1 MGAGDEETDQVK
13 GLKAFVVMG
22 VLAVMAVA
30 VIVPGAWLY
39 TLGNLPNALDSE
51 LDVET
56 HLRQSIESE
65 RQSVQ
70 LSRRPSER
78 ESVKWEKP
86 DFGKLPKNLIAF
98 YITETGCPTYFQT
111 PREDGWAW
119 NKRVFIMLAQSRVLD
134 GDGACELI
142 FARRLARRLGAQTP
156 MQLAVAADRIHRFL
170 EKDQL
175 VAFDLHAMQFEH
187 GMIGVE
193 AASRFLMQKPLAEL
207 SVAELAELQLAI
219 PPWDYW
225 EEVKRCKNASLVRE
239 SRDTLLSRL
248 AMVGL
253 ISEEMAKTA
262 AAQPVRCLSVRR

>member
-1 MGAGDEETDQVK
+1 MRS
-13 GLKAFVVMG
+13 LKAVLFFA
-22 VLAVMAVA
+22 VLAVFAA
-30 VIVPGAWLY
+30 GLLVPATWLY
-39 TLGNLPNALDSE
+39 TLSNLPNAIDSE

-70 LSRRPSER
+70 LNKRPSER
-78 ESVKWEKP
+78 ESVKWERP

-111 PREDGWAW
+111 PREDGWPW
-119 NKRVFIMLAQSRVLD
+119 LKRELVMMTQGRILD

-142 FARRLARRLGAQTP
+142 FARRIARRLGATTP
-156 MQLAVAADRIHRFL
+156 MQLAVASDRIHRFL
-170 EKDQL
+170 QKDQL

-187 GMIGVE
+187 GVVGVE
-193 AASRFLMQKPLAEL
+193 AASRYLMQKPLADL
-207 SVAELAELQLAI
+207 NVAELAEFQLAI

-262 AAQPVRCLSVRR
+262 AAQPVRCLSVKR

>member
-1 MGAGDEETDQVK
+1 MRSLRGCF
-13 GLKAFVVMG
+13 LVVVLVGIAVG
-22 VLAVMAVA
+22 VVGPA
-30 VIVPGAWLY
+30 IWLY
-39 TLGNLPNALDSE
+39 TLSNLPNAIDSE
-51 LDVET
+51 LDIET

-65 RQSVQ
+65 RQSVE
-70 LSRRPSER
+70 LPKRPSER
-78 ESVKWEKP
+78 QSVKWERP

-119 NKRVFIMLAQSRVLD
+119 TKRELAMVVQGRMLD

-142 FARRLARRLGAQTP
+142 FARRLARRLGAVTP
-156 MQLAVAADRIHRFL
+156 MQLAVASDRIHRFL
-170 EKDQL
+170 QKDQL
-175 VAFDLHAMQFEH
+175 VAFDLHAMQFDH

-193 AASRFLMQKPLAEL
+193 AASKWLMQKPLNEL
-207 SVAELAELQLAI
+207 NLAELAEFQLAI

-225 EEVKRCKNASLVRE
+225 EEIKKCQNASLVRE

-262 AAQPVRCLSVRR
+262 SAQPVRCLSVKR

>member
-1 MGAGDEETDQVK
+1 MRSLRGCF
-13 GLKAFVVMG
+13 LVVVLVGIAVG
-22 VLAVMAVA
+22 VVGPA
-30 VIVPGAWLY
+30 IWLY
-39 TLGNLPNALDSE
+39 TLANLPNAIDSE
-51 LDVET
+51 LDIET

-65 RQSVQ
+65 RQSVE
-70 LSRRPSER
+70 LPKRPSER
-78 ESVKWEKP
+78 VSVKWERP

-119 NKRVFIMLAQSRVLD
+119 TKRELAMVVQGRMLD

-142 FARRLARRLGAQTP
+142 FARRLARRLGAVTP
-156 MQLAVAADRIHRFL
+156 MQLAVASDRIHRFL
-170 EKDQL
+170 QKDQL
-175 VAFDLHAMQFEH
+175 VAFDLHAMQFDH

-193 AASRFLMQKPLAEL
+193 AASKWLMQKPLNEL
-207 SVAELAELQLAI
+207 NLAELAEFQLAI

-225 EEVKRCKNASLVRE
+225 EEIKKCQNASLVRE

-253 ISEEMAKTA
+253 ISDEMAKTA

>member
-1 MGAGDEETDQVK
+1 MRSLRGCF
-13 GLKAFVVMG
+13 LVVVLVGIAVG
-22 VLAVMAVA
+22 VVA
-30 VIVPGAWLY
+30 PAIWLY
-39 TLGNLPNALDSE
+39 TLSNLPNAIDSE
-51 LDVET
+51 LDIET

-65 RQSVQ
+65 RQSVE
-70 LSRRPSER
+70 LPKRPSER
-78 ESVKWEKP
+78 QSVKWERP

-119 NKRVFIMLAQSRVLD
+119 TKRELAMVVQGRMLD

-142 FARRLARRLGAQTP
+142 FARRLARRLGAVTP
-156 MQLAVAADRIHRFL
+156 MQLAVASDRIHRFL
-170 EKDQL
+170 QKDQL
-175 VAFDLHAMQFEH
+175 VAFDLHAMQFDH

-193 AASRFLMQKPLAEL
+193 AASKWLMQKPLNEL
-207 SVAELAELQLAI
+207 NLAELAEFQLAI

-225 EEVKRCKNASLVRE
+225 EEIKKCQNASLVRE

-262 AAQPVRCLSVRR
+262 SAQPVRCLSVKR

>member
-1 MGAGDEETDQVK
+1 MRSLRGCF
-13 GLKAFVVMG
+13 LVV
-22 VLAVMAVA
+22 VLAAIAVG
-30 VIVPGAWLY
+30 VVGPSIWLY
-39 TLGNLPNALDSE
+39 TLSNLPYAIDSE
-51 LDVET
+51 LDIET

-70 LSRRPSER
+70 LSKRPSER
-78 ESVKWEKP
+78 ESVKWERP

-119 NKRVFIMLAQSRVLD
+119 NKRELAMVVQGRMLD

-142 FARRLARRLGAQTP
+142 FARRLARRLGAVTP
-156 MQLAVAADRIHRFL
+156 MQLAVASDRIHRFL
-170 EKDQL
+170 QKDQL

-193 AASRFLMQKPLAEL
+193 AASKWLMQKPLAEL
-207 SVAELAELQLAI
+207 NLAELAEFQLAI

-225 EEVKRCKNASLVRE
+225 EEIKKCQNASLVRE

-262 AAQPVRCLSVRR
+262 AAQPVRCLSVKR

>member
-1 MGAGDEETDQVK
+1 VRSLK
-13 GLKAFVVMG
+13 GFLLLG
-22 VLAVMAVA
+22 VLAVIAITVL
-30 VIVPGAWLY
+30 VPATWMY
-39 TLGNLPNALDSE
+39 TLSNLPNAIDSE

-65 RQSVQ
+65 RQSIQ
-70 LSRRPSER
+70 LAKRPSER
-78 ESVKWEKP
+78 ENVKWERP

-119 NKRVFIMLAQSRVLD
+119 NKRELTMVAQNKMLD

-142 FARRLARRLGAQTP
+142 FARRIARRLGAVTP
-156 MQLAVAADRIHRFL
+156 MQLTVASDRIHRFL
-170 EKDQL
+170 QKDQL
-175 VAFDLHAMQFEH
+175 VAFDLHSMQFEH

-193 AASRFLMQKPLAEL
+193 AAARELMQKPLADL
-207 SVAELAELQLAI
+207 TLAELAELQLAI

-225 EEVKRCKNASLVRE
+225 EDIKECKNASLVRE
-239 SRDTLLSRL
+239 SRDVLLSRL

-253 ISEEMAKTA
+253 ISEEMARTA
-262 AAQPVRCLSVRR
+262 SAQPVRCLSVKR

>member
-1 MGAGDEETDQVK
+1 LA
-13 GLKAFVVMG
+13 LALLVVMALG
-22 VLAVMAVA
+22 V
-30 VIVPGAWLY
+30 IIPGAWLY
-39 TLGNLPNALDSE
+39 TLSNLPNAIDSALDIE
-51 LDVET
+51 M

-70 LSRRPSER
+70 YSKRPSER

-111 PREDGWAW
+111 PREAGWAW
-119 NKRVFIMLAQSRVLD
+119 NKRVFIMLAQNRVLD

-175 VAFDLHAMQFEH
+175 VAFDLHAMQFER
-187 GMIGVE
+187 GVIGVE
-193 AASRFLMQKPLAEL
+193 AASRLLMQKPLGEL
-207 SVAELAELQLAI
+207 SLAELAELQLAI
-219 PPWDYW
+219 PPWGYW
-225 EEVKRCKNASLVRE
+225 EDIKYCKNASLVRE

-262 AAQPVRCLSVRR
+262 AAQPVRCLSVKR